1 MNDEQLAAL
10 TAREQEAVVALRGR
24 LGLARASRGTGRD
37 IYGIPALQ
45 ELATALADARLEGA
59 RLTEQRNAT
68 DTYANRLAAERD
80 RQCEDIRRLVEALR
94 GWHHPHPASCSLC
107 LLLAEMK
114 ERYDA

>member
-1 MNDEQLAAL
+1 MNEEQLAAL
-10 TAREQEAVVALRGR
+10 GEDKNSSIYALK
-24 LGLARASRGTGRD
+24 L
-37 IYGIPALQ
+37 
-45 ELATALADARLEGA
+45 ALADARLEVA

-80 RQCEDIRRLVEALR
+80 RQRADIRRLVEALR